1 MVDVIDKTKS
11 LELIRAVLDEVKKVI
26 KGKDDVVLRVLL
38 AIISGGH
45 ILIEDVPGVG
55 KTTLAVS
62 LAKSLSLA
70 FKRIQFTPDVL
81 ASDVTGCNIFDRQ
94 TGSFVFT
101 PGAVFC
107 NLLLADELN
116 RTSGK
121 TQSALLEVM
130 EEGQVTVDGVTKK
143 LPEPFTVI
151 ATQNPAGTIGTA
163 LLPESQLDRFMIR
176 LRIGYPQKEDEIAIL
191 KNTDKKCIDEVNAIA
206 SIEDLNSLRA
216 QAAKI
221 FVDDKI
227 YSYISDLA
235 AFTRE
240 SDAFSLGL
248 SPRGAQAVLSMAK
261 ASALCDGRD
270 FVLPEDIKNFWE
282 DVSSHRVI
290 ISKKSQ
296 NAGKTARNAVID
308 VLNAVSPP
316 KI

>member
-1 MVDVIDKTKS
+1 MVETIDKTKS
-11 LELIRAVLDEVKKVI
+11 IEMIKSILSEVKKVI
-26 KGKDDVVLRVLL
+26 KGKDDVVLKVLL

-55 KTTLAVS
+55 KTTLAVAI
-62 LAKSLSLA
+62 AKSLSLS

-81 ASDVTGCNIFDRQ
+81 ASDVTGCNVFDRQ
-94 TGSFVFT
+94 TGSFIFT

-130 EEGQVTVDGVTKK
+130 EEGQVTVDGVTRE
-143 LPEPFTVI
+143 LPAPFTVI
-151 ATQNPAGTIGTA
+151 ATQNPTGTVGTA
-163 LLPESQLDRFMIR
+163 FLPESQLDRFMIR
-176 LRIGYPQKEDEIAIL
+176 LCIGYPEKSYEIAIL
-191 KNTDKKCIDEVNAIA
+191 KNTDKKCIDEVTAIA
-206 SIEDLNSLRA
+206 SIEDIRSLREES
-216 QAAKI
+216 AKI

-261 ASALCDGRD
+261 ASALCGGRN
-270 FVLPEDIKNFWE
+270 FVLPEDIKNIWE

-296 NAGKTARNAVID
+296 NAGKTARKVVMDVFRAVP
-308 VLNAVSPP
+308 VP